1 MDSLMDAL
9 TNVVGILLLILIM
22 SSLGIS
28 AAVKKI
34 VENLPQV
41 SVEELEA
48 MRASREQTLKNLEEL
63 KLVKQRTEENLP
75 TPEEAQQI
83 AVEIEEL
90 EKDNEDLLDKTS
102 DIAEWQRKVEE
113 QETAKT
119 ENETKVET
127 ADARNRELAALLV
140 ENPAPEPPKA
150 KEVLMPNPRIA
161 DAESKALYFVC
172 KGGRLYYIGDPYEH
186 VFRIRDAIEQ
196 NFTDLVFTGTAI
208 GSYTYPVN
216 TPKRSDSGSL
226 LPKTERFRMSRRDR
240 EAMSAWDALKPV
252 WTNREGVA
260 GRSTSVVDRI
270 FGSNEEAQL
279 PVGKFRYDLKKILAY
294 FGEGK
299 FGPKDFAYHISASS
313 GDKIKVA
320 LEMKED
326 GGWTPEEFLAGNS
339 GFEQVCKQ
347 ASVNRRTLFYY
358 HVAPDS
364 FDTYLQARSKSETF
378 RIPAGWAVWDA
389 DKLEPRASPV
399 IETARYNL
407 GSLPAEEYRRL
418 ADAVGPYLVDERNK
432 EHAELEARVAA
443 SVPDDIKDE
452 AAKKDFIEKLTAER
466 REWGAS
472 RLQPW
477 TIAVFQTALAAQK
490 ASGETEI
497 AIEEHPPEIP
507 GIRVFQPSGPPSKPT
522 PPRDPSAPRP
532 RPATPSGPGTL
543 ILD

>member
-41 SVEELEA
+41 SVEELES

-63 KLVKQRTEENLP
+63 KVVKQRTEDNLP
-75 TPEEAQQI
+75 TPEEAKQI

-172 KGGRLYYIGDPYEH
+172 KGGRLYHIGDPYEH
-186 VFRIRDAIEQ
+186 VFRIRDVIEQ
-196 NFTDLVFTGTAI
+196 NFTDLAFTGTAI
-208 GSYTYPVN
+208 GSYTYAIN

-240 EAMSAWDALKPV
+240 ESMSEWDALKPV
-252 WTNREGVA
+252 WTNRAGEA
-260 GRSTSVVDRI
+260 GRSASVVDRI

-279 PVGKFRYDLKKILAY
+279 SVGKFRYDLKKILAF

-339 GFEQVCKQ
+339 AFEQVCKQ

-389 DKLEPRASPV
+389 DKLEPRALPPR
-399 IETARYNL
+399 ETTRYDL
-407 GSLPAEEYRRL
+407 SSLPTEEYRRL
-418 ADAVGPYLVDERNK
+418 ADAVGPYLVGERNK
-432 EHAELEARVAA
+432 EHSELEARVAA
-443 SVPDDIKDE
+443 AVPDDIKDE

-490 ASGETEI
+490 TSGETEI